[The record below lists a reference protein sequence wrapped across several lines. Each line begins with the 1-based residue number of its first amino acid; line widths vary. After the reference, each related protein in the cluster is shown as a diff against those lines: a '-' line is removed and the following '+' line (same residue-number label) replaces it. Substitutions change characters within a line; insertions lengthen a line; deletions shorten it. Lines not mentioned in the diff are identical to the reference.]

1 MTPTFYFEMTFLHFS
16 CFQNAIPI
24 ENPFKIGCL
33 AVVHVPNSF
42 YQKQQLLRIIIYHR
56 LNNHH
61 RHLII
66 PENLYILM
74 IQIAQP
80 WQKAIA
86 KRFWQQHLVVTR
98 QKSMRPIFFVF
109 CSYLLKKL
117 SGDVLTPSDPS
128 LDPPGLCTRP

>member
-42 YQKQQLLRIIIYHR
+42 YQKQQLLRIIISYHR

-98 QKSMRPIFFVF
+98 GIYIRTDKSQCDQYFLFFVPTF
-109 CSYLLKKL
+109 LKNCL
-117 SGDVLTPSDPS
+117 VMF
-128 LDPPGLCTRP
+128 